1 MIGPRLVLSSAH
13 VVGAVGAS
21 ATVFRP
27 GRTGQFTG
35 QVVWCGIPGGPDDA
49 ALVQIDDPQW
59 TPLPGGVVV
68 PGRSVTHRPGIA
80 CVCWG
85 APDLVQRP
93 GRPVEVSQQAG
104 TLNAGD
110 RMVGD
115 RYVMNLTTH
124 PPEGSSPWG
133 GLSGAA
139 LFCGDLLAGVIAV
152 DPAGRRHAALEAVPA
167 YLLLRDPGFAAVV
180 TAHVGLSGVRCEA
193 IELRDLV
200 DAQSRAQ
207 SQAEFGSPA
216 GLLPARRAVV
226 PFRGR
231 EKLLAKL
238 HEWTEA
244 AGVLRLVH
252 GPGGQGKT
260 RLAYEFAEQLAGR
273 GWAVVWLDPSRGPEE
288 LAVLAATVT
297 PLLVVIDYAE
307 TRTGQLVA
315 LLETLTRRRH
325 GSPVKV
331 LLLARTAGGW
341 WDQLAATND
350 VVRDAMDTAQV
361 QVLPVLDDTAS
372 ARAETYQAA
381 VDAFAAALN
390 RVPGLQDTPW
400 ATAASVLSARPPQM
414 NDQRR
419 TVLAVQMGA
428 LADLLDTAHPLSPSE
443 AAGAGGGPR
452 GPEDR
457 VLDHERGYWQTTAQS
472 QDLNLA
478 LATLI
483 DVVAATVLLGPTTPE
498 EVSDVLT
505 RVPGM
510 ADQPSDRHE
519 AVRGW
524 LIHLYPAGEQGT
536 FEGLQPDRLAE
547 RLIGRLTLD
556 HSRANV
562 VDALAP
568 TVQPTEATRLLTVCT
583 RAAAHAVFGESV
595 SQAVT
600 RWCTRH
606 AEALLVPAIQVAT
619 QVEAP
624 GPLVRA
630 IDQEAGDTTAE
641 TDDLV
646 KLRQALP
653 RQSQILAETAV
664 TLGQTLVARYRAI
677 VAQDPASDRS
687 DLAMGLNNL
696 SVRLGELGR
705 REEGLAAINEAVEVY
720 RRLAEQRPDAFL
732 PDLAMGLNN
741 LSVDLGAL
749 GRQKEGLAAINEAVE
764 VYRRL
769 AEQRPDAFLPD
780 LAMGL
785 NNLSIPLGALGRQKE
800 GLAAINEAVEVY
812 RRLAEQ
818 RPDAFLPD
826 LATSL
831 NNLSSRLGELKRRE
845 EGLAAINEAVE
856 IRRRLAEQRPDAF
869 LPDLAAG
876 LNNLSIRLGELGRWE
891 EGLAAINEA
900 VEVYRRLAE
909 QRPEAFLPNLAMGLN
924 NLSIRLGEL
933 ERREEGLA
941 AINEAVEI
949 RRRLAEQR
957 PDAFLPDLAAGLNN
971 LSILL
976 GELERREEGLAA
988 INEAVGIRRRL
999 AEQRPAVHTDDLDQ
1013 SLRVV
1018 AWLQGDQGGT

>member
-1 MIGPRLVLSSAH
+1 MEWERVAAVAGVGGPGSGYVIGPRLVLSSAH

-21 ATVFRP
+21 VTVFRP
-27 GRTGQFTG
+27 GRTGQFAG
-35 QVVWCGIPGGPDDA
+35 QVVWCGTSAGRDDA

-68 PGRSVTHRPGIA
+68 FGRSVTHRPGIA
-80 CVCWG
+80 CECWG
-85 APDLVQRP
+85 APNLVQRP
-93 GRPVEVSQQAG
+93 RKPVEVSQQAG

-115 RYVMNLTTH
+115 RYVMNLTAH

-139 LFCGDLLAGVIAV
+139 LFCGDLLVGVIAM

-167 YLLLRDPGFAAVV
+167 YVLVRDPGFTAVV

-193 IELRDLV
+193 IELRELV
-200 DAQSRAQ
+200 DAQSR
-207 SQAEFGSPA
+207 SQPQAAFGSPA

-231 EKLLAKL
+231 EKPLAEL
-238 HEWTEA
+238 HEWAGA

-260 RLAYEFAEQLAGR
+260 RLAYEFAEQLAER
-273 GWAVVWLDPSRGPEE
+273 DWAVVWLDPACRAEE
-288 LAVLAATVT
+288 LTVLADTVT
-297 PLLVVIDYAE
+297 PLLIVIDYAE

-325 GSPVKV
+325 SSPVKV

-400 ATAASVLSARPPQM
+400 ATPASVLSARPPQM
-414 NDQRR
+414 SDQRR

-428 LADLLDTAHPLSPSE
+428 LADLLDTAHPSSSTE
-443 AAGAGGGPR
+443 AAGAGGGSR

-457 VLDHERGYWQTTAQS
+457 VLDHERRYWQSTAQS
-472 QDLNLA
+472 QGLNLTS
-478 LATLI
+478 ATLI

-498 EVSDVLT
+498 EVGDVLT

-510 ADQPSDRHE
+510 ADQPTDRHE

-524 LIHLYPAGEQGT
+524 LMHLYPAGEQGT

-562 VDALAP
+562 VDVLAP
-568 TVQPTEATRLLTVCT
+568 TVQPLEATRLLTVCT

-606 AEALLVPAIQVAT
+606 AETLLVPAIQVAT

-624 GPLVRA
+624 GPLVQA
-630 IDQEAGDTTAE
+630 IDQAVGDITADADVLAE
-641 TDDLV
+641 LE
-646 KLRQALP
+646 RALP
-653 RQSQILAETAV
+653 RQSQVLAETAV
-664 TLGQTLVARYRAI
+664 ILGRTLVARHRA
-677 VAQDPASDRS
+677 VLAQDPSSDPS
-687 DLAMGLNNL
+687 DLALSLNSLAVRLGALGCREEGLEVVNEAVDIRRRLAKQQPETFLPDLASSLNNL
-696 SVRLGELGR
+696 SNRLGALGR
-705 REEGLAAINEAVEVY
+705 REEGLAAISEAVEVYRRLAEQRPETFLPDLTISLNNLSGRLGALGRWEEGLEVINEAVDIRRQLAKQWPEAFLVNLASSLNNLAIQLGALGRRKEGLAAISEAVEVY
-720 RRLAEQRPDAFL
+720 RRLAEQRPDAFV
-732 PDLAMGLNN
+732 PYLA
-741 LSVDLGAL
+741 
-749 GRQKEGLAAINEAVE
+749 I
-764 VYRRL
+764 
-769 AEQRPDAFLPD
+769 
-780 LAMGL
+780 
-785 NNLSIPLGALGRQKE
+785 
-800 GLAAINEAVEVY
+800 
-812 RRLAEQ
+812 
-818 RPDAFLPD
+818 
-826 LATSL
+826 SL
-831 NNLSSRLGELKRRE
+831 NNLAVDLGELGRRE
-845 EGLAAINEAVE
+845 EGLAAI
-856 IRRRLAEQRPDAF
+856 
-869 LPDLAAG
+869 G
-876 LNNLSIRLGELGRWE
+876 
-891 EGLAAINEA
+891 EA

-909 QRPEAFLPNLAMGLN
+909 QRPEAFLPDLAMSLN
-924 NLSIRLGEL
+924 NLAIRLGAL
-933 ERREEGLA
+933 GRREEGLA
-941 AINEAVEI
+941 AISEAVEVC
-949 RRRLAEQR
+949 RRLAEQR
-957 PDAFLPDLAAGLNN
+957 PT
-971 LSILL
+971 
-976 GELERREEGLAA
+976 
-988 INEAVGIRRRL
+988 
-999 AEQRPAVHTDDLDQ
+999 VHDDDLNRC
-1013 SLRVV
+1013 LRVL
-1018 AWLQGDQGGT
+1018 AWLQGNQSAT